1 MVAPGRIGFTAEI
14 PSASVPLCVSSPVSS
29 LFMERVIYALAL
41 AVVTTIRALP
51 LPVCFGLGKFIGAT
65 LWLVLPPYRRL
76 ARENLTKAFAG
87 EKSPAQI
94 RALTFRHFTT
104 LGANACS
111 AFKVA
116 AMSEDQLKKHHTIEG
131 LEHVKDA
138 LAHGKGLVLMI
149 SHIGNWELFA
159 QANFHARPW
168 KTATVY
174 QSLRNKRVDDLINSD
189 RRAKGTATF
198 DRKRGLNKALSFLK
212 EGNLVAILVDQHA
225 GDSGLWTPFFGAL
238 ASTSPLAASL
248 ATRTGAPIVPMAVF
262 TDGFAKWRIAARPA
276 IPYEP
281 ENTDQ
286 LTADINAA
294 LESQI
299 RESPADWFW
308 VHNRWKVPHPDFLLA
323 RTKRGVYLP
332 PATDPASLKPF
343 RILIRSSNWLGD
355 AVMSSPAVRAI
366 AAGRPD
372 ARVTVLTRDKLADFW
387 RTVPGV
393 ADVIAVPSDA
403 GVFKVASRIRGRFDV
418 AIIFPNSSRTGLE
431 AWLAGIRRRVG
442 YLGENRKWTLN
453 QIVRPAK
460 KRMWPQHQAYHYLRM
475 ADSVGAARGELTIP
489 PAPIPEG
496 PLRIGICPGAEYGPA
511 KRWYPNRFRRVME
524 AVAQKHPDATF
535 VILGTD
541 ADAPVAADILRG
553 FEGQVDDLVGRT
565 TLAQLLDEL
574 RRLRTLVTND
584 TGTMHLAAS
593 LGVPVVALFG
603 STEPLL
609 TGPLGDHHI
618 VIRHQVECSP
628 CYQRNCPLDFRCM
641 EAISTEEVTAAVE
654 TILAR
659 V

>member
-1 MVAPGRIGFTAEI
+1 
-14 PSASVPLCVSSPVSS
+14 
-29 LFMERVIYALAL
+29 MERVIYAFAL

-51 LPVCFGLGKFIGAT
+51 LPVCFALGQAIGAT
-65 LWLVLPPYRRL
+65 LWLLVVPYRRL
-76 ARENLTKAFAG
+76 AHANLAKAFAG
-87 EKSPAQI
+87 EKSPAEL
-94 RALTFRHFTT
+94 RRLTFRHFTT

-116 AMSEDQLKKHHTIEG
+116 AMTEDQLRRHHTIEG
-131 LEHVKDA
+131 LEHVTDA
-138 LAHGKGLVLMI
+138 LAAGKGLVLAI

-174 QSLRNKRVDDLINSD
+174 QSLRNKQLDDLINRD

-198 DRKRGLNKALSFLK
+198 DRKRGLNKALGFLR

-225 GDSGLWTPFFGAL
+225 GDSGLWTPFFNAL

-248 ATRTGAPIVPMAVF
+248 ACRTGAPIVPMAVF
-262 TDGFAKWRIAARPA
+262 TAGFARWRISARPA
-276 IPYEP
+276 IPYDP
-281 ENTDQ
+281 ENSEQ
-286 LTADINAA
+286 LTADVNAA

-323 RTKRGVYLP
+323 RAKRGVYLP
-332 PATDPASLKPF
+332 PDTDPATLKPF

-372 ARVTVLTRDKLADFW
+372 ARVTILTREKLADFW

-393 ADVIAVPSDA
+393 HDVIAVPSDA
-403 GVFKVASRIRGRFDV
+403 GVFKVAMRIRGRFDV
-418 AIIFPNSSRTGLE
+418 AIIFPNSSRTALE
-431 AWLAGIRRRVG
+431 AWLGGIRRRVG
-442 YLGENRKWTLN
+442 YEGESRRWMLN

-460 KRMWPQHQAYHYLRM
+460 NRMWPRHQAYHYLRM
-475 ADSVGAARGELTIP
+475 ADSVGAERGELSM
-489 PAPIPEG
+489 PAAPRPEG
-496 PLRIGICPGAEYGPA
+496 PFRIGLCPGAEYGPA
-511 KRWYPNRFRRVME
+511 KRWYPTRFRKVMQSLAE
-524 AVAQKHPDATF
+524 KHPDATF
-535 VILGTD
+535 VIVGTD
-541 ADAPVAADILRG
+541 ADAPVARDIIQG
-553 FEGQVDDLVGRT
+553 FDGKVEDLTGRT
-565 TLAQLLDEL
+565 TLAQLLKEL
-574 RRLRTLVTND
+574 ARLHVLVTND

-593 LGVPVVALFG
+593 LGVPCVALFG

-641 EAISTEEVTAAVE
+641 EAITAEEVTEAVE

-659 V
+659 

>member
-1 MVAPGRIGFTAEI
+1 
-14 PSASVPLCVSSPVSS
+14 
-29 LFMERVIYALAL
+29 MERVIYALAL

-51 LPVCFGLGKFIGAT
+51 LPVCFALGQAIGAI

-76 ARENLTKAFAG
+76 ARENLAKAFAG
-87 EKSPAQI
+87 EKSPAEL
-94 RALTFRHFTT
+94 RSLTFRHFTT
-104 LGANACS
+104 LGANTCS

-116 AMSEDQLKKHHTIEG
+116 VMTDEQLARHMTIEG
-131 LEHVKDA
+131 HEHMTAGLVA
-138 LAHGKGLVLMI
+138 GKGVVLMI
-149 SHIGNWELFA
+149 SHLGNWELLA
-159 QANFHARPW
+159 QANYLARPW
-168 KTATVY
+168 KSATIY
-174 QSLRNKRVDDLINSD
+174 QALRNKKLDDLINSD
-189 RRAKGTATF
+189 RRAKGTATL
-198 DRKRGLNKALSFLK
+198 DRKRGLTKALSYLK
-212 EGNLVAILVDQHA
+212 EGNLVGVLVDQHA
-225 GDSGLWTPFFGAL
+225 GDSGLWLPFFNAL
-238 ASTSPLAASL
+238 ASTSPLAATL
-248 ATRTGAPIVPMAVF
+248 ATRTGARVVPMACV
-262 TDGFAKWRIAARPA
+262 TVGFAKWRLSIRPP
-276 IPYEP
+276 IPYDP
-281 ENTDQ
+281 EDSDQ
-286 LTADINAA
+286 LTADINTE

-308 VHNRWKVPHPDFLLA
+308 VHNRWKIPHPDFLLA

-431 AWLAGIRRRVG
+431 AWLGGIRRRVG

-524 AVAQKHPDATF
+524 AIAQKHPDATF
-535 VILGTD
+535 VILGTA
-541 ADAPVAADILRG
+541 ADAPVANDILQSFDG
-553 FEGQVDDLVGRT
+553 KVEDLVGRT

-641 EAISTEEVTAAVE
+641 EAITTEEVTAAVE

-659 V
+659 

>member
-1 MVAPGRIGFTAEI
+1 
-14 PSASVPLCVSSPVSS
+14 
-29 LFMERVIYALAL
+29 MERVIYALAL
-41 AVVTTIRALP
+41 AIVTTIRALP
-51 LPVCFGLGKFIGAT
+51 LSVCFALGQIIGAA

-76 ARENLTKAFAG
+76 ARENLARAFAG
-87 EKSPAQI
+87 EKSPAQL
-94 RALTFRHFTT
+94 RDLTFRHFVT
-104 LGANACS
+104 LGANTCS

-116 AMSEDQLKKHHTIEG
+116 VMTDEQLARHMTIEG
-131 LEHVKDA
+131 HEHMTD
-138 LAHGKGLVLMI
+138 GLVAGQGVVLMI
-149 SHIGNWELFA
+149 SHLSNWELLA
-159 QANFHARPW
+159 QANYLARPW
-168 KTATVY
+168 KSATIY
-174 QSLRNKRVDDLINSD
+174 QALRNKQLDDLINSD
-189 RRAKGTATF
+189 RRAKGTATL
-198 DRKRGLNKALSFLK
+198 DRKRGLTKALTYLK
-212 EGNLVAILVDQHA
+212 EGNLVGVLVDQHA
-225 GDSGLWTPFFGAL
+225 GDSGLWLPFFNAL
-238 ASTSPLAASL
+238 ASTSPLAATL
-248 ATRTGAPIVPMAVF
+248 ATRTGARVVPMAVV
-262 TDGFAKWRIAARPA
+262 TTGFARWRLVIRPP
-276 IPYEP
+276 IPYDSNDP
-281 ENTDQ
+281 DQ
-286 LTADINAA
+286 LTADINSMM
-294 LESQI
+294 EVQI

-308 VHNRWKVPHPDFLLA
+308 VHNRWKIPHPDFLLA

-431 AWLAGIRRRVG
+431 VWLGGIRRRVG
-442 YLGENRKWTLN
+442 YEGENRKWMLN

-475 ADSVGAARGELTIP
+475 ADSVGAARGELTMP

-524 AVAQKHPDATF
+524 SVAQKHPDATF
-535 VILGTD
+535 VILGTN

-553 FEGQVDDLVGRT
+553 FDGQVDDLVGRT

-574 RRLRTLVTND
+574 SRLRTLVTND

-641 EAISTEEVTAAVE
+641 EAITTEEVTQAVE

-659 V
+659 